1 MLSEAESVA
10 IDLLAEAADIVPD
23 LVIYLGQLLLRFL
36 GHLHYVKLRVH
47 VTYGIIKIGALSGF
61 LI

>member
-1 MLSEAESVA
+1 MSEAESVA

-36 GHLHYVKLRVH
+36 GHLHYVKLGVY
-47 VTYGIIKIGALSGF
+47 VTW
-61 LI
+61 